1 MVRHYR
7 KNLLLF
13 LLIAIVVAAY
23 VFAFRYTKQTQQHRG
38 VTDEMVSQYR
48 RDQAALCPVGFSPMS
63 NSDSCFNLRG
73 MIVPKLKQSAPPQA
87 EAK

>member
-23 VFAFRYTKQTQQHRG
+23 VFAFRYT
-38 VTDEMVSQYR
+38 
-48 RDQAALCPVGFSPMS
+48 
-63 NSDSCFNLRG
+63 N
-73 MIVPKLKQSAPPQA
+73 
-87 EAK
+87 